1 MKNLYTIAIHLV
13 VFLIATADTT
23 CQSGILLDHC
33 SAYTYSD
40 HDRLD
45 ADGDGVLCE
54 FSLTISNSASASDST
69 QCAED
74 LFYWEIDIEID
85 GVKAYNLSSELPSDD
100 TSWDDTDGDGIPDQ
114 YVAPSLSQESISKTL
129 PDIQN
134 DNVSVDIRWQVAD
147 LCGHA
152 TSCEQSIHILDTK
165 APSPFCV
172 SLYSLDF
179 DGSDTTVYAEDFI
192 VGAYDACTPVD
203 ELRYSFSSEEIVPA
217 LTVTCQD
224 LLHSPLLEMVYSW
237 DNQDNVE
244 VCWIYLSVKPSESL
258 DCIFDYT
265 TVSGC
270 VSTSNGAPIP
280 NSLVTIYSPLPDYP
294 QSTLTDGEGCY
305 ELLAPLSASN
315 SQIRIQKYDDWS
327 AGITLIDLVKIQ
339 NHILGIKPFT
349 TVEKHIAA
357 DVNADCEID
366 IFDLLLLRKIALGV
380 ITDLPDLDSW
390 RFFDRETTFGPE
402 LGPCAYEPAGETSLS
417 IIAVDANIDRTYDFI
432 GIKSGDINE

>member
-1 MKNLYTIAIHLV
+1 MEMA
-13 VFLIATADTT
+13 
-23 CQSGILLDHC
+23 
-33 SAYTYSD
+33 
-40 HDRLD
+40 
-45 ADGDGVLCE
+45 
-54 FSLTISNSASASDST
+54 
-69 QCAED
+69 
-74 LFYWEIDIEID
+74 
-85 GVKAYNLSSELPSDD
+85 
-100 TSWDDTDGDGIPDQ
+100 Q
-114 YVAPSLSQESISKTL
+114 YVAPSISKEDISVTL
-129 PDIQN
+129 PDIQS
-134 DNVSVDIRWQVAD
+134 DNATVDITWQVAD

-224 LLHSPLLEMVYSW
+224 LMHSPLPVMVYSW

-244 VCWIYLSVKPSESL
+244 VCWKYLSIKPSETL

-280 NSLVTIYSPLPDYP
+280 NSLVTIYSPLPEYP
-294 QSTLTDGEGCY
+294 QSTLTDVEGCY
-305 ELLAPLSASN
+305 EVLAPMGASN
-315 SQIRIQKYDDWS
+315 SRIRIQKYDDWS
-327 AGITLIDLVKIQ
+327 AGVSLIDLVKIQ
-339 NHILGIKPFT
+339 NHILGIAPFT
-349 TVEKHIAA
+349 TIEKHIAA

-366 IFDLLLLRKIALGV
+366 MFDLLLLREIALGV
-380 ITDLPDLDSW
+380 ITDIPGQAAW
-390 RFFDRETTFGPE
+390 RFFDTETTFGPD
-402 LGPCAYEPAGETSLS
+402 LGPCAYEPAGETNPSV
-417 IIAVDANIDRTYDFI
+417 IVVDTTIDRTYDFI
-432 GIKSGDINE
+432 GIKSGDIKE